1 MSNTCHCCSG
11 KEFTACCEPFLT
23 KQKQPE
29 TAEQL
34 MRSRYTAFKLGSIN
48 YLIDTL
54 APEKRKSD
62 DKEKLTQVIEGTQW
76 LGLKVV
82 TTEKGKK
89 RDIEGVVEFV
99 AFYQDGSFEQLH
111 EHSKFIKHDSKWF
124 YLEGEFLPAI
134 KIGRNDPCFCGSEKK
149 YKKCHG

>member
-1 MSNTCHCCSG
+1 
-11 KEFTACCEPFLT
+11 
-23 KQKQPE
+23 
-29 TAEQL
+29 